1 MGLFSRAADT
11 FYAFRFLRLLT
22 TPWEK
27 TGAFK
32 AGLIDDKGKLIKKPE
47 TSDEKSVYNYFHRLV
62 FNVKRMLNTIPFG
75 KTTIA
80 SYIAALFLLKEHTG
94 ISDEALSQA
103 IYEATGTRPNTAS
116 LTESTWY
123 QTENGNLRAGSYLLT
138 CSIPLPKTGEMLALR
153 NTRVI
158 AEQDCKPIGEIFGVP
173 LYEVYHPK
181 TNRNIYITQ
190 GNIIQ

>member
-32 AGLIDDKGKLIKKPE
+32 AGLIDANGKLIKKPE

-62 FNVKRMLNTIPFG
+62 FNVKRMLNKIPFG

-80 SYIAALFLLKEHTG
+80 SYLAALFLLKEHTG
-94 ISDEALSQA
+94 MSDQALSEALEKALGSK
-103 IYEATGTRPNTAS
+103 PNTTS
-116 LTESTWY
+116 LLESTWY
-123 QTENGNLRAGSYLLT
+123 QTEDGKLRAGAYILT
-138 CSIPLPKTGEMLALR
+138 STLPLPKTGDMLALR
-153 NTRVI
+153 NTHVI
-158 AEQDCKPIGEIFGVP
+158 AEQDCEPIGEIFGVS

-181 TNRNIYITQ
+181 TKQNIYITQ
-190 GNIIQ
+190 GNIVQ